1 MTDKEPLPCPF
12 CGESSVTVHEASTFR
27 WVVAECDH
35 CGAQGPEARRD
46 TTKAW
51 PNEAEDTPKAI
62 AEWNTRKTVGA
73 SIPVAIQKSL

>member
-12 CGESSVTVHEASTFR
+12 CGETSVTVHEASTFR

-62 AEWNTRKTVGA
+62 AEWNTRKT
-73 SIPVAIQKSL
+73 